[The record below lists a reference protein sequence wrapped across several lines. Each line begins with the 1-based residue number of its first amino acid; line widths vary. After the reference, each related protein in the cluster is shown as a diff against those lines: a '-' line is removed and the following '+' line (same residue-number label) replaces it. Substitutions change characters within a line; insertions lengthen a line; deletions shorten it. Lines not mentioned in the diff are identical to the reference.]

1 MYKAIATVLLLGAFL
16 IGLYLLG
23 WFIVLVVGVVL
34 FLGLSVM
41 ISCGVILILAMFIAV
56 VSSPVYLS
64 WEYIKNRLNEY
75 KE

>member
-1 MYKAIATVLLLGAFL
+1 MCKAIATVLLLGAFL

-23 WFIVLVVGVVL
+23 WFIVLVVEVVL

-41 ISCGVILILAMFIAV
+41 INCGVILILAMFIAV

-64 WEYIKNRLNEY
+64 WVYIKKRLNEY